1 MSDTVKNRT
10 LSTPA
15 AIGAIVIGAVLMVA
29 GMLIYNNHVLEGIE
43 KPLADMGIPLNL
55 GKTIS
60 SVGVLLILFKVIEV
74 FYFNPLHEAI
84 DNRTSELESTFTEAE
99 NLRAEMTQ
107 MKSDYEKRLVDT
119 EASAREQIQA
129 QIKEATDLKNQ
140 LKADAQ
146 QQVEDYKRTAMS
158 EIDAEKN
165 KVMTEL
171 RVYVANLSLQ
181 ATEKILGANIDQE
194 RNRAL
199 VNEFLDT
206 VEVKN

>member
-1 MSDTVKNRT
+1 MSDTVKNRS

-15 AIGAIVIGAVLMVA
+15 AIGAIVIGVVLMVA
-29 GMLIYNNHVLEGIE
+29 GMLIYNNHVFEGIE
-43 KPLADMGIPLNL
+43 KPLGDMGIPLNI

-74 FYFNPLHEAI
+74 FYFNPLNEAI

-107 MKSDYEKRLVDT
+107 MKADYEMRLVET
-119 EASAREQIQA
+119 EANAREQIQA

-146 QQVEDYKRTAMS
+146 RQVEDYKRTAMA
-158 EIDAEKN
+158 EIDNEKN

-171 RVYVANLSLQ
+171 RVHVANLSLQ

-194 RNRAL
+194 RNRKL
-199 VNEFLDT
+199 VDEFLET